1 MNFGRVGRE
10 LAVEDRDVVLLR
22 ATSVH
27 LNVTLGRLVFD
38 VEKKVELLLHLLEA
52 WASTE
57 LVNRQELEVVMQLV
71 VSLCSHREWRSG
83 TLGRLGVNC
92 LSKLMRQVRVLNRD
106 EVSKRLRAF
115 CIIQLI

>member
-92 LSKLMRQVRVLNRD
+92 LSKLMRQARGVHHDGLFG
-106 EVSKRLRAF
+106 RLRAF
-115 CIIQLI
+115 CIVNV